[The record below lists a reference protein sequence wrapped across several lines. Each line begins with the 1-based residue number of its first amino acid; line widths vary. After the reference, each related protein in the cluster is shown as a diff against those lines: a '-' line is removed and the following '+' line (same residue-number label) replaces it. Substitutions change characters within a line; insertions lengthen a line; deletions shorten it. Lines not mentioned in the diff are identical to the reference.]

1 MEMREVR
8 SFVLL
13 AEAGSI
19 QEAAEKARLSSA
31 AVHKHLKALEREF
44 DAQLYA
50 KQPRGGLGLTDSGKT
65 VLPFMREILR
75 QRDSAFI
82 ALNER
87 KDAGL
92 GQVRV
97 GAGPS
102 FSSYLLPGLVRR
114 YRRRFPHVD
123 VFIETGTG
131 DHLLERLRSGH
142 LDLAFDLAATARD
155 DERVELAAIW
165 EAPLGF
171 VSGRPDIPAHCRLR
185 DLQKAPFILYQQGSH
200 VESLVR
206 GYFEQLDFRP
216 TAVMRSDSAEA
227 IKAMLRAGLGV
238 SVLFL
243 WNITSDVRS
252 RGLSII
258 RTDAPRLVSQ
268 MALVKLRS
276 NYTPKAVTAFI
287 ELARCSDWKN
297 LHPVAAGASARQ
309 AAG

>member
-1 MEMREVR
+1 MEMREIR

-19 QEAAEKARLSSA
+19 QEAAEKARLSPA
-31 AVHKHLKALEREF
+31 AVHKHLKTLEREF

-50 KQPRGGLGLTDSGKT
+50 KQRGGLALTDSGKT
-65 VLPFMREILR
+65 VLPFMQEILQ

-87 KDAGL
+87 KDAGR

-97 GAGPS
+97 GAGPT
-102 FSSYLLPGLVRR
+102 FSSYLLPALIRR
-114 YRRRFPHVD
+114 YRRRFPRVD

-131 DHLLERLRSGH
+131 DHLLGRLRSGH

-155 DERVELAAIW
+155 EEAVEPVAIW

-171 VSGRPDIPAHCRLR
+171 ISGRPDIPAHCRLR
-185 DLQKAPFILYQQGSH
+185 DLVKAPFILYQQGSH
-200 VESLVR
+200 IESLIR
-206 GYFEQLDFRP
+206 SYFEQLNFRP
-216 TAVMRSDSAEA
+216 TVVMRSDSAEA

-252 RGLSII
+252 RALSII

-276 NYTPKAVTAFI
+276 SYTPKAVTAFI
-287 ELARCSDWKN
+287 ELARRSDWKN
-297 LHPVAAGASARQ
+297 LHPVVG
-309 AAG
+309 